1 MNEGCEGGWPHL
13 NAIFAENAHLVQE
26 ECAPYKQMTKGQHC
40 SKFKDCK
47 GEARV
52 QKTYDVGNGYGQTS
66 EKHMMKEILRNGA
79 LNTEFQAPAL
89 FGSYKSGILSADGTK
104 KLHQLSLQQSEGHTA
119 SNLSDETLMSRGKPF
134 EKVNH
139 SVILTGWGE
148 DAETGSKYWVAR
160 NSYGPKFG
168 MEGDFL
174 VARGND
180 DFGIESE

>member
-1 MNEGCEGGWPHL
+1 M
-13 NAIFAENAHLVQE
+13 
-26 ECAPYKQMTKGQHC
+26 
-40 SKFKDCK
+40 
-47 GEARV
+47 
-52 QKTYDVGNGYGQTS
+52 
-66 EKHMMKEILRNGA
+66 
-79 LNTEFQAPAL
+79 
-89 FGSYKSGILSADGTK
+89 SADGTK

-180 DFGIESE
+180 DFGIESEQVAFDIEQLM